1 MKANGKIILFSGILL
16 ITVFAIWT
24 LAVLTVDVKPSG
36 VNGTNISFA
45 ALNGW
50 FHEFTGVHMDLY
62 VITDWLGL
70 VPVAACILLSIVGL
84 IQWVKRKSLWKV
96 DYDIIILGIYYI
108 VVISE
113 YLLFEII
120 PINYRP
126 VLINGFMEVSYPSST
141 TLLVLSVMPTCIF
154 QANRRIKNT
163 SVRKMLTTLIS
174 AFSILM
180 VTGRLIS
187 GVHWLTDII
196 GAILLSTGAF
206 YIYKGIVLINDDKN
220 RRLKNGIS

>member
-1 MKANGKIILFSGILL
+1 MKANGKRILFSGILL

-36 VNGTNISFA
+36 ANGTSIGFA
-45 ALNGW
+45 ALNVW
-50 FHEFTGVHMDLY
+50 FHEFTGVHMNLY
-62 VITDWLGL
+62 IITDWLGL
-70 VPVAACILLSIVGL
+70 VPVAACILFGIVGL
-84 IQWVKRKSLWKV
+84 TQGIKRKSLWKV

-108 VVISE
+108 VVITE
-113 YLLFEII
+113 YLLFEMI

-163 SVRKMLTTLIS
+163 SARKMLSILIS
-174 AFSILM
+174 AFSTFM
-180 VTGRLIS
+180 VAGRLIS

-196 GAILLSTGAF
+196 GAILLSVGSF
-206 YIYKGIVLINDDKN
+206 YIYKGIVLMNDDKN
-220 RRLKNGIS
+220 RRLRNGIS

>member
-1 MKANGKIILFSGILL
+1 MKANGKRILFSGILL

-24 LAVLTVDVKPSG
+24 LAVLTVDVNPSG
-36 VNGTNISFA
+36 VNGTSIGFA
-45 ALNGW
+45 TLNGW
-50 FHEFTGVHMDLY
+50 FHEFTGVHMNLY
-62 VITDWLGL
+62 IITDWLGL
-70 VPVAACILLSIVGL
+70 VPVAACILFGIVGL
-84 IQWVKRKSLWKV
+84 TQWIKRKSLWKV

-108 VVISE
+108 VIITE
-113 YLLFEII
+113 YLLFEMI

-163 SVRKMLTTLIS
+163 SARKMLSILIS
-174 AFSILM
+174 AFSTFM
-180 VTGRLIS
+180 VAGRLIS

-196 GAILLSTGAF
+196 GASLLSTGSF
-206 YIYKGIVLINDDKN
+206 YIYKGIVLMNDDKT
-220 RRLKNGIS
+220 GD

>member
-1 MKANGKIILFSGILL
+1 MKANGKRILFSGILL

-36 VNGTNISFA
+36 VNGTSIGFA

-50 FHEFTGVHMDLY
+50 FHEFTGVHMNLY
-62 VITDWLGL
+62 IITDWLGL
-70 VPVAACILLSIVGL
+70 VPVAACILFGIVGL
-84 IQWVKRKSLWKV
+84 TQWIKRKSLWKV

-113 YLLFEII
+113 YLLFEMI

-141 TLLVLSVMPTCIF
+141 TLLVLSVMPTCMF
-154 QANRRIKNT
+154 QVNRRMKNT
-163 SVRKMLTTLIS
+163 SIRKMLNILIG
-174 AFSILM
+174 AFSIFM
-180 VTGRLIS
+180 VVGRLVS

-196 GAILLSTGAF
+196 GAILLSVGSF
-206 YIYKGIVLINDDKN
+206 YSYKGIVLMNDNKN
-220 RRLKNGIS
+220 RRLRNGIS

>member
-1 MKANGKIILFSGILL
+1 MN
-16 ITVFAIWT
+16 
-24 LAVLTVDVKPSG
+24 
-36 VNGTNISFA
+36 
-45 ALNGW
+45 
-50 FHEFTGVHMDLY
+50 LY
-62 VITDWLGL
+62 IITDWLGL
-70 VPVAACILLSIVGL
+70 VPVAACMMFGIVGL
-84 IQWVKRKSLWKV
+84 TQWIKRKSLWKV

-113 YLLFEII
+113 YLLFEMI

-141 TLLVLSVMPTCIF
+141 TLLVLSVMPTCMF

-163 SVRKMLTTLIS
+163 YARKTLTALIS

-180 VTGRLIS
+180 VSGRLIS

-196 GAILLSTGAF
+196 GAILLSVGSF
-206 YIYKGIVLINDDKN
+206 YIYKGIVLMNDDKN
-220 RRLKNGIS
+220 RRLRNGIS

>member
-1 MKANGKIILFSGILL
+1 MKANGKRILFSGILL

-36 VNGTNISFA
+36 VNGTSIGFA

-50 FHEFTGVHMDLY
+50 FHEFTGVHMNLY
-62 VITDWLGL
+62 IITDWLGL
-70 VPVAACILLSIVGL
+70 VPVAACMLFGIVGL
-84 IQWVKRKSLWKV
+84 TQWVKRKSLWKV

-113 YLLFEII
+113 YLLFEMI

-141 TLLVLSVMPTCIF
+141 TLLVLSVMPTCMF
-154 QANRRIKNT
+154 QVNRRMKNP
-163 SVRKMLTTLIS
+163 SIRKMLNILIG
-174 AFSILM
+174 AFSIFM
-180 VTGRLIS
+180 VVGRLVS

-196 GAILLSTGAF
+196 GAILLSVGSF
-206 YIYKGIVLINDDKN
+206 YIYKGIVLMNDDKN
-220 RRLKNGIS
+220 RRLRNGIS